1 MATTTTRRCTLPY
14 STCKHNYVKDSEDEG
29 EDTEIVSTHTRT
41 YAEDI
46 EEERDRKEREGA
58 TARPGGRPERVG
70 VVTAGRWPGL
80 ARINSLE

>member
-58 TARPGGRPERVG
+58 RPGGRACW

-80 ARINSLE
+80 ARI

>member
-29 EDTEIVSTHTRT
+29 EDTEIVSAHTRT

-46 EEERDRKEREGA
+46 EEETGRRGTGIE
-58 TARPGGRPERVG
+58 ARGQ
-70 VVTAGRWPGL
+70 A
-80 ARINSLE
+80 

>member
-46 EEERDRKEREGA
+46 EEETGRVRGPGA
-58 TARPGGRPERVG
+58 
-70 VVTAGRWPGL
+70 GL
-80 ARINSLE
+80 

>member
-46 EEERDRKEREGA
+46 EEETQTGK
-58 TARPGGRPERVG
+58 GGRVRGPG
-70 VVTAGRWPGL
+70 AGLSVLGL
-80 ARINSLE
+80 

>member
-46 EEERDRKEREGA
+46 EEETGRRGTGIDGPGA
-58 TARPGGRPERVG
+58 
-70 VVTAGRWPGL
+70 GL
-80 ARINSLE
+80 

>member
-46 EEERDRKEREGA
+46 EEERQEGE
-58 TARPGGRPERVG
+58 GGREARGQASRELERVG
-70 VVTAGRWPGL
+70 L
-80 ARINSLE
+80 

>member
-46 EEERDRKEREGA
+46 EKKETGRRGRVRGPGA
-58 TARPGGRPERVG
+58 
-70 VVTAGRWPGL
+70 GL
-80 ARINSLE
+80 

>member
-46 EEERDRKEREGA
+46 ERKRQEGEGA
-58 TARPGGRPERVG
+58 AAGSEARGQ
-70 VVTAGRWPGL
+70 A
-80 ARINSLE
+80 

>member
-29 EDTEIVSTHTRT
+29 EDTETVSAHTRT

-46 EEERDRKEREGA
+46 ERKRQEGEGA
-58 TARPGGRPERVG
+58 AAGSEARGQ
-70 VVTAGRWPGL
+70 A
-80 ARINSLE
+80 

>member
-29 EDTEIVSTHTRT
+29 EDTEIVSKHTRT

-46 EEERDRKEREGA
+46 ERKRDRKERDRDRGPGA
-58 TARPGGRPERVG
+58 GLSVLG
-70 VVTAGRWPGL
+70 VTAGRWPGL
-80 ARINSLE
+80 ARI